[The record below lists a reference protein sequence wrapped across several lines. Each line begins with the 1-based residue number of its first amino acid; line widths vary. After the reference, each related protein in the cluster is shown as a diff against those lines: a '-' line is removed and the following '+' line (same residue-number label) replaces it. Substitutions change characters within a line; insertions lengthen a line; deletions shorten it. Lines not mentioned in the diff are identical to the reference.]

1 MDVLPYETEVWQPV
15 PDNCE
20 WKPVYDEMDC
30 EDRERNGRREEMNKH
45 QEALDRMYDNY
56 VYGAKQKEDSY
67 FTLQELVDKL
77 PHHEK
82 LEAKA
87 KPMKPNKDRECNV
100 CGTISEQYLSFYSKR
115 YAESFNWQYCANCGQ
130 ALDWS
135 EDGAT

>member
-1 MDVLPYETEVWQPV
+1 MI
-15 PDNCE
+15 
-20 WKPVYDEMDC
+20 
-30 EDRERNGRREEMNKH
+30 KH
-45 QEALDRMYDNY
+45 QEALDRLHNF
-56 VYGAKQKEDSY
+56 SY
-67 FTLQELVDKL
+67 FGDDGADSFHHKQHDEDIETLQELVDKL